1 MDPFSIPSLS
11 RCNELVESS
20 DCFYKKTEM
29 VNDIPITS
37 FTYRL
42 ASYSDFNQPYARNMR
57 GITFREDTGKLV
69 AAPFW
74 KFFNYGENPFT
85 EESAVNTWC
94 PTMVGDK
101 LDGSLVYFYELDGTL
116 QAKTKF
122 HCYSGQ
128 AASALKYVQN
138 HSWMHDTILDFVGNG
153 YTPMFEYVAPDNQ
166 IVLQYNQED
175 LVYLGTRNLVSGEL
189 LESVPREFKN
199 FTQPE
204 SYTMTVPDILDYCRH
219 TDQLKE
225 GFVVRFENG
234 ELVKFKTRKYLDI
247 FHTLNSI
254 QSSDKY
260 VASLVLHDQLDDLL
274 QIIPEHM
281 KEGVIEKASMIRQA
295 YLKIIK
301 EGTGYYEQNKHLS
314 QKEFAVKAMDELG
327 RGSNEFSVAMGMYTS
342 HFNEEKFM
350 EGFIAKKCW
359 EETDISPQDR

>member
-1 MDPFSIPSLS
+1 MVIMDPFSIPSLS

-20 DCFYKKTEM
+20 DCFYKKTEI
-29 VNDIPITS
+29 VNGVPITS

-85 EESAVNTWC
+85 EESAVNTWR

-122 HCYSGQ
+122 HCFSGQ
-128 AASALKYVQN
+128 AASALKYAQE
-138 HSWMHDTILDFVGNG
+138 HTWMHDTLLDFVENG

-166 IVLQYNQED
+166 IVLQYPQED
-175 LVYLGTRNLVSGEL
+175 LVYLGIRNLVSGEL

-204 SYTMTVPDILDYCRH
+204 RYTMAVPDILDYCKH

-225 GFVVRFENG
+225 GFVVHFENG

-274 QIIPEHM
+274 QVLPEHM
-281 KEGVIEKASMIRQA
+281 RARVIEKGEMIRQI
-295 YLKIIK
+295 YLKIMK
-301 EGTGYYEQNKHLS
+301 EGTEYYERNKHLQ
-314 QKEFAVKAMDELG
+314 QKEFALKAIEELG
-327 RGSNEFSVAMGMYTS
+327 RGSDTFSIAMGMYAG
-342 HFNEEKFM
+342 HFNEEKFI
-350 EGFIAKKCW
+350 EGFIAKKRW
-359 EETDISPQDR
+359 EVSN